1 MFKTTIN
8 RAAKAVEEA
17 EAIIITSGAGM
28 GVDSGLPDY
37 RGHLGF
43 WRAYPVYE
51 KLGLCFENCSN
62 PYYFQEDPQFA
73 WGYYGHCVNL
83 YRDTVPHDG
92 FHILQKWIKAK
103 NAPYFI
109 VTSNVDAQF
118 QKAGFPEDKIYEV
131 HGSLHWLQCQ
141 TLCNVGIWKNTHH
154 FDVDVSTMRAEGALP
169 VCPGCGKVSRP
180 NALMFGDWLWL
191 SHKAEVQ
198 KRELDQFI
206 VANAEKKVV
215 VIEMGAGLGIPT
227 IRARTERFGREFKNT
242 TIIRINPREP
252 KIENGIAMKCGALEG
267 MQIIDAMLK

>member
-17 EAIIITSGAGM
+17 EAIIIISGAGM

-73 WGYYGHCVNL
+73 WGFYGHRVNL

-103 NAPYFI
+103 NGPYFI

-118 QKAGFPEDKIYEV
+118 QKAGFSEDKIYEV

-141 TLCNVGIWKNTHH
+141 TLCNVGIWKNMHH
-154 FDVDVSTMRAEGALP
+154 FDVDLSSMRAEGALP